1 MVMLAA
7 ETPVLDVTASGAL
20 VEWAWLL
27 VVAPFVAFVLII
39 LVGKRLPLQ
48 GAEIGLAAVGF
59 SSLYGIV
66 LFLVNVTGGVL
77 FTDSIEVAEVGSFVV
92 EWGWLLDGLSTMMF
106 VVVGVVSTL
115 VHVYSLGYMRGD
127 SRFTFF
133 YAALSL
139 FTGSMLLLVVAPNTL
154 QMLVGWE
161 LVGLCSYL
169 LIGHWWEVKEN
180 ADSAVKAFLTTKT
193 ADIGFVLGVIVLAW
207 AAGSFR
213 ISELLGA
220 AEEGTLTTALA
231 VTGAVLLFIGAM
243 GKSAQFPFHTWLP
256 DAMAG
261 PTPVSALIHAATM
274 VTAGIYMVA
283 RLFPLYEGLAAEART
298 FILVIGTITLLIAGL
313 LAVVQDDIKRVLAYS
328 TVSQLGYMAAALGAG
343 GYTAALFHLWT
354 HAFFK
359 ALLFLGAGVVIH
371 AVHSNYM
378 SEMGGLRKFLPTTF
392 WTFVVGSLALA
403 GIPPLSGFFS
413 KDEILA
419 TFGAEGYQLVLAIGI
434 LGAFITAFYM
444 SRAVFLTFFGSYKG
458 QGEPQE
464 AERVMTVPLVILAV
478 GALAAGWANIAGL
491 YTGFADWVTVRAV
504 PIVEHHLE
512 SLDVT
517 VAGSGFLAGLVGIGL
532 GYLLYYRDAET
543 QEDRDRFRIPVLW
556 PFLERK
562 YYLDDIY
569 FYGIVRPI
577 RDPIARA
584 TNWINDYVIDWI
596 VNVSGYIAG
605 AFARVIYRGFDQ
617 RGIDLVVNGVSF
629 ATGAAGGQLRFWQTG
644 RVQQYLG
651 AFIVGV
657 LALVVVFVVVFAN

>member
-7 ETPVLDVTASGAL
+7 EEATAKLTSGIL
-20 VEWAWLL
+20 VEWGWLI
-27 VVAPFVAFVLII
+27 VVVPFLAFGLII
-39 LVGKRLPLQ
+39 LFGKRLPFQ
-48 GAEIGLAAVGF
+48 GAEIGIAAVGF
-59 SSLYGIV
+59 STLYGIV
-66 LFLVNVTGGVL
+66 LFLANVSGGVL
-77 FTDSIEVAEVGSFVV
+77 YTDSVEVAEVGSFVV

-139 FTGSMLLLVVAPNTL
+139 FTASMLLLVVAPNSL

-180 ADSAVKAFLTTKT
+180 ADSAIKAFLTTKT
-193 ADIGFVLGVIVLAW
+193 ADIGFVLGVILLAW

-213 ISELLGA
+213 FSELLGA
-220 AEEGTLTTALA
+220 AEDGTLTTALA

-243 GKSAQFPFHTWLP
+243 GKSAQFPLHTWLP

-274 VTAGIYMVA
+274 VPAGIYMVA
-283 RLFPLYEGLAAEART
+283 RLFPLYEGLAADARQ
-298 FILVIGTITLLIAGL
+298 FILIIGTITLVIAGL

-359 ALLFLGAGVVIH
+359 ALLFLGAGALIH
-371 AVHSNYM
+371 AVHSNNM
-378 SEMGGLRKFLPTTF
+378 SDMGGLRKAMPTTF
-392 WTFVVGSLALA
+392 WTFVVGSAALA

-413 KDEILA
+413 KDEILS
-419 TFGAEGYQLVLAIGI
+419 TFNAEGYQVVLAIGI
-434 LGAFITAFYM
+434 LGALVTAFYM
-444 SRAVFLTFFGSYKG
+444 ARAIFLTFYGSYKG
-458 QGEPQE
+458 VSEPHE
-464 AERVMTVPLVILAV
+464 AERVMTVPLIILAV

-491 YTGFADWVTVRAV
+491 YTGFTEWVTVRAF
-504 PIVEHHLE
+504 PIVEHHPE
-512 SLDVT
+512 SFDFAI
-517 VAGSGFLAGLVGIGL
+517 AGSGLVAALIGL
-532 GYLLYYRDAET
+532 ALGYAVYYRDAET
-543 QEDRDRFRIPVLW
+543 QADRDRLRIPLLW
-556 PFLERK
+556 PLLERK
-562 YYLDDIY
+562 YFLDDIY

-584 TNWINDYVIDWI
+584 TNWVNDNVIDWV
-596 VNVSGYIAG
+596 VNATGYITG
-605 AFARVIYRGFDQ
+605 AFARFIYRGFDQ
-617 RGIDLVVNGVSF
+617 RGIDLVINGMSF
-629 ATGAAGGQLRFWQTG
+629 ATGAAGGRLRFIQTG

-651 AFIVGV
+651 AFVVGV
-657 LALVVVFVVVFAN
+657 LALVIVFVIVFTT